1 VWLFIPYYYLLILF
15 DLLEDTLPF
24 HNLDDA
30 EFRHMIF
37 ELQNGPVNFDE
48 DTLIYNPFSSS
59 IVAKKNLANFG
70 QIDPD
75 SNFYQD
81 VNNCDY
87 YTEHKF
93 NEKLHIEETSDD
105 LSFLHINIEFVK
117 EL

>member
-1 VWLFIPYYYLLILF
+1 
-15 DLLEDTLPF
+15 
-24 HNLDDA
+24 
-30 EFRHMIF
+30 MIF

-48 DTLIYNPFSSS
+48 DRLSTLIYNPLSSS
-59 IVAKKNLANFG
+59 AGAKKNLTNFG

-93 NEKLHIEETSDD
+93 NEKLHIE
-105 LSFLHINIEFVK
+105 
-117 EL
+117 